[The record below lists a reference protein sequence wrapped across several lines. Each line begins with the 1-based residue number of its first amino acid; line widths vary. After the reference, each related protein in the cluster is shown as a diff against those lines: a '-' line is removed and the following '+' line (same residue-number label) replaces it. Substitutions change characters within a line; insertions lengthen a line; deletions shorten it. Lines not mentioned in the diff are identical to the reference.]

1 MASFE
6 QIVRE
11 LLLVSKRVDQSL
23 HQLQERAAQIQQK
36 YAPREE
42 FDRWKQ
48 TLGGRRWKQQQYER
62 QQRCCMN
69 CQQPISLKGSHID
82 HVKPLSRYPSLAIAP
97 DNLQILC
104 AECNTSKGNR
114 ERLEPQQ

>member
-11 LLLVSKRVDQSL
+11 LLRVSKRVDHSL
-23 HQLQERAAQIQQK
+23 HQLQERAAQIQQQ
-36 YAPREE
+36 YAPRNE
-42 FDRWKQ
+42 FERWKQ

-62 QQRCCMN
+62 QQRRCMN
-69 CQQPISLKGSHID
+69 CQQSISLKGSHID
-82 HVKPLSRYPSLAIAP
+82 HIKPLSRHPSLAIAP

-104 AECNTSKGNR
+104 AECNTRKGNR
-114 ERLEPQQ
+114 ERLEP